1 MTAAPTLDEEYSLFE
16 QGIQFVA
23 GVDEVGRGALAG
35 PVSVG
40 IAVVGAQTQSPPAGL
55 RDSKQMSLIAR
66 ENIIDAVKAWP
77 VSCAVGSASAQ
88 EIDQI
93 GIVNSLRLAWAR
105 AYELLA
111 VKPDHVILDGKHN
124 WLSPKDEDLFGIAIP
139 RIEVPVTMKI
149 KADTT
154 CASVSAA
161 SVLAKVE
168 RDSYMRELASSF
180 PEYGW
185 DSNVGYGA
193 SGHMDA
199 IRKLGATQFH
209 RKSWSLPAQVGV

>member
-1 MTAAPTLDEEYSLFE
+1 MVAAPTLDEEISLFE
-16 QGIQFVA
+16 QGVKFVA

-40 IAVVGAQTQSPPAGL
+40 VAVVSTSTQSPPAGL
-55 RDSKQMSLIAR
+55 RDSKQMSLVAR

-77 VSCAVGSASAQ
+77 VAHAVGSATAL
-88 EIDQI
+88 EIDEV
-93 GIVNSLRLAWAR
+93 GIINALRLAWTR
-105 AYELLA
+105 AYGLLA

-124 WLSPKDEDLFGIAIP
+124 WLSPKDEDLFGMAIP

-149 KADTT
+149 KADAT

-161 SVLAKVE
+161 SVLAKVD

-193 SGHMDA
+193 SGHMNA

>member
-1 MTAAPTLDEEYSLFE
+1 MVAAPTLDEELSLFE
-16 QGIQFVA
+16 QGVKYVA

-40 IAVVGAQTQSPPAGL
+40 IAVVDSNTKSPPTGL
-55 RDSKQMSLIAR
+55 RDSKQMSLNAR
-66 ENIIDAVKAWP
+66 EEIIGAVKAWP
-77 VSCAVGSASAQ
+77 VSHAVGSATAL

-93 GIVNSLRLAWAR
+93 GIINALRLAWTR
-105 AYELLA
+105 AYELLT
-111 VKPDHVILDGKHN
+111 VKPDHVILDGKHD
-124 WLSPKDEDLFGIAIP
+124 WLSPKTEDLFGLEIA
-139 RIEVPVTMKI
+139 RIDIPVTMKI
-149 KADTT
+149 KADAT

-168 RDSYMRELASSF
+168 RDAYMREIAKLF

-185 DSNVGYGA
+185 QSNVGYGA

-199 IRKLGATQFH
+199 IRQLGATQFH
-209 RKSWSLPAQVGV
+209 RKSWSLPQQVGV

>member
-1 MTAAPTLDEEYSLFE
+1 MVAAPTLDEEISLFE
-16 QGIQFVA
+16 QGVKFVA

-35 PVSVG
+35 PVSIGV
-40 IAVVGAQTQSPPAGL
+40 AVVSTSTQSAPAGL
-55 RDSKQMSLIAR
+55 RDSKQMSLVAR

-77 VSCAVGSASAQ
+77 VTYAVGSASAQ

-149 KADTT
+149 KADAT

>member
-1 MTAAPTLDEEYSLFE
+1 MVAAPTLDEEISLFE
-16 QGIQFVA
+16 QGVKFVA

-35 PVSVG
+35 PVSIGV
-40 IAVVGAQTQSPPAGL
+40 AVVSTSTQSAPAGL
-55 RDSKQMSLIAR
+55 RDSKQMSLVAR

-77 VSCAVGSASAQ
+77 VTYAVGSASAQ

-93 GIVNSLRLAWAR
+93 GIVNSLR
-105 AYELLA
+105 
-111 VKPDHVILDGKHN
+111 
-124 WLSPKDEDLFGIAIP
+124 
-139 RIEVPVTMKI
+139 
-149 KADTT
+149 
-154 CASVSAA
+154 
-161 SVLAKVE
+161 LAKVE